1 MKSVKEKKKNRSA
14 HLGYMLWISIN
25 HDKSRHGILESLDV
39 NPSIYYLPLGKEANG
54 KIVRK
59 IKIRIVSTSWAKVQ
73 QQMNGAEDK
82 ELALI

>member
-1 MKSVKEKKKNRSA
+1 MKSVKEKKHSA

-25 HDKSRHGILESLDV
+25 HDKSRGILESPDV
-39 NPSIYYLPLGKEANG
+39 NPSIYYLPLGKEAKG
-54 KIVRK
+54 KIEKK

-73 QQMNGAEDK
+73 QQINGAEDK

>member
-1 MKSVKEKKKNRSA
+1 MKSVKEKNRSA

-25 HDKSRHGILESLDV
+25 HDKRNGILESLDV

-54 KIVRK
+54 KIERK

-73 QQMNGAEDK
+73 QQINGAENK

>member
-1 MKSVKEKKKNRSA
+1 MKSVKEKNRSA
-14 HLGYMLWISIN
+14 HLGYMLWIGIILN
-25 HDKSRHGILESLDV
+25 HDESHGILESLDV

-54 KIVRK
+54 KIERK

-73 QQMNGAEDK
+73 QQINGAENK

>member
-1 MKSVKEKKKNRSA
+1 MKSVKEKENRSA

-25 HDKSRHGILESLDV
+25 HDKSHGILESPDV

-54 KIVRK
+54 KIERK
-59 IKIRIVSTSWAKVQ
+59 IKIRIVNTSWAKVQ
-73 QQMNGAEDK
+73 QQINGAENK

>member
-1 MKSVKEKKKNRSA
+1 MKSVKEKNRSA
-14 HLGYMLWISIN
+14 HLGYTLWISIN
-25 HDKSRHGILESLDV
+25 HDKSHGILESLDV

-54 KIVRK
+54 KIERK

-73 QQMNGAEDK
+73 QQINGAENK

>member
-1 MKSVKEKKKNRSA
+1 MKSEKEKKPLSPLRIYAVNR
-14 HLGYMLWISIN
+14 HKILN
-25 HDKSRHGILESLDV
+25 HDKSHGILESLDV

-59 IKIRIVSTSWAKVQ
+59 IKIRIVRTSWAKVQ